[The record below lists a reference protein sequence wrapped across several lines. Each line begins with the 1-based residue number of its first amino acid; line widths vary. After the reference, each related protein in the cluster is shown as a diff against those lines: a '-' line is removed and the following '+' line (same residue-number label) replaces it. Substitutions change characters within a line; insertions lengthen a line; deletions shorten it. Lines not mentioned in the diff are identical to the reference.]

1 MSKKVINYVMQIV
14 GIIIVLFSV
23 YFWCVYNFT
32 YSWLML
38 GIGAGLLGAG
48 IAGVFS
54 NWYERK
60 NPKQKRLKD
69 IAVNDER
76 NKFIHYKTGSKMYNI
91 SLYETCVI
99 MLILSAFKA
108 PTWIIFLLVGI
119 VIVNAI
125 LYVLIFNKD
134 YK

>member
-1 MSKKVINYVMQIV
+1 MSKKVINYVMSIV
-14 GIIIVLFSV
+14 GIIVTLLGMYLWF
-23 YFWCVYNFT
+23 VYNFT
-32 YSWLML
+32 DSGLIL
-38 GIGAGLLGAG
+38 GLGTGLLGGG
-48 IAGVFS
+48 IAGIFS

-60 NPKQKRLKD
+60 NPEQKRLKD
-69 IAVNDER
+69 IEVNDER
-76 NKFIHYKTGSKMYNI
+76 NKLIHYKTGSRMYNI